1 MITADDYAF
10 MLFGTN
16 IRLMDQME
24 LALVPSLLKV
34 ILHLCRLLTTSCV
47 NFIPVLYC
55 MLVTG

>member
-1 MITADDYAF
+1 MIIADDYAF

-34 ILHLCRLLTTSCV
+34 TCTCAD
-47 NFIPVLYC
+47 C
-55 MLVTG
+55 